1 METKILFFSE
11 DYKKNMVVKASASV
25 VEYFKKHGFLNDWF
39 DAGLLSTRL
48 SDEYRIAICERFGSC
63 NPVKAV
69 LID

>member
-25 VEYFKKHGFLNDWF
+25 VEYFKHYGYLNEWLESCLF
-39 DAGLLSTRL
+39 STRL
-48 SDEYRIAICERFGSC
+48 SEEYRKALSDRFGAFDL
-63 NPVKAV
+63 VKAV